1 MDHRDISAA
10 TIPRSEA
17 ATIAQ
22 GRAVDWFYI
31 GSALVLVV
39 IVAVG
44 FAPSFYLRYA
54 RDLAGATTRPLPMY
68 LILHGIVLSSWYL
81 LFLTQTCLIATKRVE
96 IHRTVGLAGAVV
108 AILLFAVSLNVVLR
122 APARNLAAG
131 ASIAQISLMVIGDI
145 AILLLFAALVTLGLL
160 LRGRKEFHKRL
171 MTLASVTIVAPAIAR
186 WPGAEAALPLSVL
199 VPQLGFCAAL
209 VVHDMVTMRR
219 VHPAT
224 IWGVVG
230 YVLVGGASVP
240 LAFSELGHRL
250 VNALA

>member
-1 MDHRDISAA
+1 M
-10 TIPRSEA
+10 
-17 ATIAQ
+17 
-22 GRAVDWFYI
+22 DWFYV
-31 GSALVLVV
+31 GSALILVA
-39 IVAVG
+39 IVAFG
-44 FAPSFYLRYA
+44 FAPSFYFRYA
-54 RDLAGATTRPLPMY
+54 RSLAGATSPPLPTY

-96 IHRTVGLAGAVV
+96 IHRAVGLAGAVV

-122 APARNLAAG
+122 SPARNLAAG

-145 AILLLFAALVTLGLL
+145 AILFLFAALVTFGLL

-171 MTLASVTIVAPAIAR
+171 MTLASVSIVAPAIAR
-186 WPGAEAALPLSVL
+186 WPGAEAALPLSV
-199 VPQLGFCAAL
+199 VIPQLSFCAAL

-224 IWGVVG
+224 IWGVAA
-230 YVLVGGASVP
+230 YVLVAGASVP

-250 VNALA
+250 VKALN